1 MKQTLTPTA
10 QNQKITSFIELFK
23 QGVEAWIK
31 AGEILVEL
39 VEDDPHVYDY
49 IIQQCPT
56 LNAGILGR
64 FEQMGRKSL
73 HPQLLLSA
81 SPGFSKLQKLPYSMQ
96 ERFIDEPIPLIIET
110 DDGTDVLLVKAKD
123 MTKDQATQ
131 VFAQNRLRTEGE
143 QKAWLIQQRSNAA
156 RPVGTAKPWRL
167 SGDSLIVKTA
177 DGEVRFPRSQ
187 LAAFVAQLTK

>member
-1 MKQTLTPTA
+1 MKETLTPTA
-10 QNQKITSFIELFK
+10 QKQKIASFIELFR

-39 VEDDPHVYDY
+39 VDDDPHVYDY

-81 SPGFSKLQKLPYSMQ
+81 SPGFAKLQKLPYSMQ
-96 ERFIDEPIPLIIET
+96 ERFIEEPIPLIIET
-110 DDGTDVLLVKAKD
+110 EDGTDVLLVKAKD
-123 MTKDQATQ
+123 LTKEQASQ

-143 QKAWLIQQRSNAA
+143 QKAWLIQQRANSA
-156 RPVGTAKPWRL
+156 RTVGSTKPWRL